1 MWFNLQYLPKSQVVV
16 AFQCVVMV
24 CTMCGDGKKSLNCE
38 NEHIFA
44 HSFPPPHD
52 QWLDGIDP
60 HWKHYKLESPILK
73 H

>member
-1 MWFNLQYLPKSQVVV
+1 
-16 AFQCVVMV
+16 
-24 CTMCGDGKKSLNCE
+24 MCDGEKKFLKCE

-44 HSFPPPHD
+44 HSFPHLLPSPHD

-60 HWKHYKLESPILK
+60 PSKHYKLKNPILK